1 MIRNIFIS
9 LLISTALFSGPTVTY
24 EQAGGRLGDHLISYL
39 HAKWISYQ
47 YGIPL
52 AYTPFLFSD
61 AFALSE
67 LEVPL
72 EAKKKLVPVTN
83 LSQLNRLEDK
93 IYQIPYVTECPE
105 EYLTGHPFWKERPFI
120 LVDWNDREF
129 IEWVRPC
136 LAPRIP
142 VSPLSL
148 PKDQITVALHIRR
161 PYGQDADPNIHRI
174 FPYKF
179 LPDQFY
185 IDQLNWIYEEMGRQP
200 LYVYIF
206 SNDPARRKIA
216 HQFQAKLKNK
226 NVTFDFPKVLD
237 ESREGVISDLFSMM
251 EFDCII
257 RPESNLSIVAS
268 KFGKQQIVISPEHVI
283 VNTRENIVDRVKI
296 ERR

>member
-1 MIRNIFIS
+1 MIRNLFIS
-9 LLISTALFSGPTVTY
+9 LLISTALFSGPMVTY
-24 EQAGGRLGDHLISYL
+24 ELAGGRLGDQLIGYL

-52 AYTPFLFSD
+52 AYTPFLFSE

-67 LEVPL
+67 LEAPL
-72 EAKKKLVPVTN
+72 DVKKKLVPVTD
-83 LSQLNRLEDK
+83 LSQLNRLEDN
-93 IYQIPYVTECPE
+93 IYQILYVTECPG
-105 EYLTGHPFWKERPFI
+105 EYFTGHPFWNDRPFI
-120 LVDWNDREF
+120 LVDWNDRQF
-129 IEWVRPC
+129 IEWVSPC

-142 VSPLSL
+142 IKTLSL
-148 PKDQITVALHIRR
+148 PKDKVTVALHIRR
-161 PYGQDADPNIHRI
+161 PYGPDADPNIQRI

-185 IDQLNWIYEEMGRQP
+185 IDQLNRIYQEMGRQP

-206 SNDPARRKIA
+206 SNDPAARKIA
-216 HQFQAKLKNK
+216 NQFQLKLKNK

-237 ESREGVISDLFSMM
+237 QSREGVISDLFSMM
-251 EFDCII
+251 EFDCMI